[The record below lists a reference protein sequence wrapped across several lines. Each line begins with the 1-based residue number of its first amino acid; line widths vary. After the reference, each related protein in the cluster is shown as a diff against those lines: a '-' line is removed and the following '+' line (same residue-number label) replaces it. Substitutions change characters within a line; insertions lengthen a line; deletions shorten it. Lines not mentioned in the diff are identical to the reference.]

1 VVTLVVVVF
10 QAVADRVIRG
20 KYRTLRNFELT
31 MRVRFLIFSLLISL
45 SAFAQKA
52 VPELWHTRVHDDAHV
67 LKQETID
74 ALEKQLT
81 VYEDSTSNQI
91 AILLVSS
98 LDGDPIESYSIR
110 VAEKWQLGQK
120 EKDNGVLLLI
130 AVDDHKMRIEV
141 GAGLEGVLT
150 NALSSRIIRN
160 EMAPNF
166 RRADFDTGVRAAVN
180 GIIAAIGGE
189 YTADDSSEIMELST
203 TARVLIGLGIY
214 IFLSIFAFFGLFIK
228 GSWGWFMYVFLIP
241 FFSIFPAFVFPSN
254 LWYVPG
260 VSFILIFPLV
270 KWLVGRTTW
279 GKSMTKKFEESSS
292 SGSGGSSRGS
302 SWSSSSSSSSWG
314 GGGGFSGGG
323 GSFGGG
329 GSSGSW

>member
-1 VVTLVVVVF
+1 
-10 QAVADRVIRG
+10 
-20 KYRTLRNFELT
+20 

-45 SAFAQKA
+45 SAFSQKV
-52 VPELWHTRVHDDAHV
+52 VPELWNTRVHDDAHV

-74 ALEKQLT
+74 VLEKQLEA
-81 VYEDSTSNQI
+81 YEDSTSNQI
-91 AILLVSS
+91 AILIISS
-98 LDGDPIESYSIR
+98 LDGDPIESYSMR
-110 VAEKWQLGQK
+110 VVEKWQLGQK

-150 NALSSRIIRN
+150 DALSSRIIRN

-166 RRADFDTGVRAAVN
+166 RRADFDTGVTAAVN
-180 GIIAAIGGE
+180 SIIAAIGGE
-189 YTADDSSEIMELST
+189 YTADDSNEIMELTT

-214 IFLSIFAFFGLFIK
+214 VFLSIFAFFGLFIK
-228 GSWGWFMYVFLIP
+228 GSWGWFMYLFLIP
-241 FFSIFPAFVFPSN
+241 FFSIFPAFVFPAH

-260 VSFILIFPLV
+260 VAFILIFPLI
-270 KWLVGRTTW
+270 KWLVGRTAW
-279 GKSMTKKFEESSS
+279 GKSMTKKFEESG

>member
-1 VVTLVVVVF
+1 VAVVILVVVVF

-91 AILLVSS
+91 AILIISS

-150 NALSSRIIRN
+150 DALTSRIIRN

-166 RRADFDTGVRAAVN
+166 RRADFDSGVTAAVI

-189 YTADDSSEIMELST
+189 YTADDSSEIMELSI

-214 IFLSIFAFFGLFIK
+214 IFLAYS
-228 GSWGWFMYVFLIP
+228 
-241 FFSIFPAFVFPSN
+241 PSSDY
-254 LWYVPG
+254 L
-260 VSFILIFPLV
+260 
-270 KWLVGRTTW
+270 
-279 GKSMTKKFEESSS
+279 
-292 SGSGGSSRGS
+292 
-302 SWSSSSSSSSWG
+302 
-314 GGGGFSGGG
+314 
-323 GSFGGG
+323 
-329 GSSGSW
+329 

>member
-20 KYRTLRNFELT
+20 KFRMLRNFELT

-130 AVDDHKMRIEV
+130 AVDDHKTRIEV

-150 NALSSRIIRN
+150 DALSSRIIRN

-166 RRADFDTGVRAAVN
+166 RRADFDTGVTAAVN

-228 GSWGWFMYVFLIP
+228 GGWGWFMYLFLIP

-292 SGSGGSSRGS
+292 GSGGSSSGG